1 MIVYQPLDFSFDKER
16 MCKEIASVPKAL
28 FTKTVFPWKTNSF
41 DSHAFNGWVVGTQDM
56 NENVSRWFMANDKR
70 IDVHGPVE
78 TPYTFSASWVP
89 EEPASRDYVFR
100 YNEKTGKIDKLHT
113 LYQKPW
119 IWKDEVSLPYV
130 RQVVEQLPFEFVQLT
145 RLIVTPAGGFC
156 PVHQDESRLDPYYDL
171 GFGKINF
178 NIKSGQQPLQI
189 RAEDKFYYGDADTF
203 YVNSAFPHGVAP
215 TTEERI
221 QIQVC
226 GKLKRDW
233 RSFRGQA

>member
-1 MIVYQPLDFSFDKER
+1 MIVYQPVDFSYDKER
-16 MCKEIASVPKAL
+16 MCREIESVPMAL
-28 FTKTVFPWKTNSF
+28 FTKTVFPWKTKSF
-41 DSHAFNGWVVGTQDM
+41 NPSAFNNWTVGTQLM
-56 NENVSRWFMANDKR
+56 NENVSRWYMENER
-70 IDVHGPVE
+70 RVDVQGTVE

-100 YNEKTGKIDKLHT
+100 YDEKSGKIDKLHT

-119 IWKDEVSLPYV
+119 IWRDDVFLPYI
-130 RQVVEQLPFEFVQLT
+130 REVVQQLPFEFIQLT

-156 PVHQDESRLDPYYDL
+156 PVHQDESKKDPYYDL

-189 RAEDKFYYGDADTF
+189 RDDDRIYYGDADTF
-203 YVNSAFPHGVAP
+203 YVNSAFPHGVEK
-215 TTEERI
+215 TKEKRI

-226 GKLKRDW
+226 GKLKKNWLD
-233 RSFRGQA
+233 FRGCA